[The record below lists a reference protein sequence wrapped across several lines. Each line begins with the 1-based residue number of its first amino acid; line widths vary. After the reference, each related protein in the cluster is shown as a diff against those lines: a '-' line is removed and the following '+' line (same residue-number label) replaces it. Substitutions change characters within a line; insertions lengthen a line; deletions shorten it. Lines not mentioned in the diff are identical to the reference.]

1 MFTGIIQSKGS
12 VRSLQK
18 SEGYASLQVS
28 VESEF
33 LKPVK
38 EGDSIAVNGVCLTV
52 NTNGGSYF
60 QADVMKETLLK
71 SNLSLIN
78 VGHVVNLEK
87 AATPDSFL
95 GGHIVQGH
103 VDDTVSLK
111 EVKNL
116 TNQWI
121 FTFKA
126 SDVILKSLFSKASIA
141 VNGISLTVLEVTK
154 ESFSLSVIPSTFKET
169 NISLLKKGDMV
180 NIETDIIGKYVVN
193 YLESSKRSASIT
205 EGFLSEN
212 GF

>member
-18 SEGYASLQVS
+18 SDGYASLQVS
-28 VESEF
+28 VENEF

-52 NTNGGSYF
+52 NKNGGSFF

-71 SNLSLIN
+71 SNLSLLNI
-78 VGHVVNLEK
+78 GAIVNLEK

-111 EVKNL
+111 EVKPL

-121 FTFKA
+121 MTFKGND
-126 SDVILKSLFSKASIA
+126 SILKSLFPKVSIA

-154 ESFSLSVIPSTFKET
+154 ESFSVSVIPSTFKET
-169 NISLLKKGDMV
+169 NISLINKGDMV

-193 YLESSKRSASIT
+193 YLESSRRSGSIT